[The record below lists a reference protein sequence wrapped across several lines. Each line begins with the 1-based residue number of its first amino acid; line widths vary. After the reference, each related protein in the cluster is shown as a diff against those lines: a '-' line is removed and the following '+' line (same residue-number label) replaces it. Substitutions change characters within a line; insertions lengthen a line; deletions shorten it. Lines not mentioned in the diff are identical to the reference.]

1 MGKDLLKGREP
12 QLWFEERMHGYKVKK
27 DQSIYEKTKCPTEK
41 KKIVEQSKV
50 RWLSSLENKVF
61 PWK

>member
-41 KKIVEQSKV
+41 KKNSRTVKGEMAFQSGK
-50 RWLSSLENKVF
+50 
-61 PWK
+61 